1 MKTYHI
7 GVEATLEVIGG
18 KWKPIILCHLGNGP
32 MRTDELRRAIPQITQ
47 KMLTQ
52 QLRELEE
59 NQIIS
64 RKVYQQVPPK
74 VVYELTDYGR
84 TLGDLLVRMSI
95 WGEQRVAKLKADH
108 QDVTLLNPKHD
119 GYEMAQN

>member
-32 MRTDELRRAIPQITQ
+32 MRTGELRRAIPQITQ

>member
-32 MRTDELRRAIPQITQ
+32 MRTGELRRAIPQITQ

-95 WGEQRVAKLKADH
+95 WGEQRVAKLTADH